1 MTEQTIEALS
11 LRLAE
16 LERRVAD
23 IESFPGALAQAFH
36 RMSQEERVSG
46 EFNQLGG
53 ASEAPS
59 AK

>member
-1 MTEQTIEALS
+1 MPEQTIEALS

-23 IESFPGALAQAFH
+23 IEAFPGALAKVFQIA
-36 RMSQEERVSG
+36 SEEGRVSG
-46 EFNQLGG
+46 EFNELGG